1 MLHRFFATTDAL
13 TCARLGAYGQ
23 LEALTPGLVPAGFPA
38 SCTQP
43 SDHSIPTHVPCP
55 TRLFYRSPFSTGI
68 YLWLRVTQSL
78 LGLRS
83 SLAGSPS
90 MDRRI
95 GFVILRTGRSPSVAP
110 HAGISPTQSLWLPGG
125 ELLPEADLHRSGCAT
140 RRRTR
145 ARRSLA
151 RRLCNHPLFRCR
163 IPKTRI

>member
-1 MLHRFFATTDAL
+1 
-13 TCARLGAYGQ
+13 
-23 LEALTPGLVPAGFPA
+23 
-38 SCTQP
+38 
-43 SDHSIPTHVPCP
+43 
-55 TRLFYRSPFSTGI
+55 
-68 YLWLRVTQSL
+68 
-78 LGLRS
+78 
-83 SLAGSPS
+83 

-151 RRLCNHPLFRCR
+151 RRFNDQLLRYPISKKAEDQASGGQGTAPPYLEY
-163 IPKTRI
+163 PQ